1 MACYDL
7 GLTALAMPSLQHYQP
22 QRVSLNGK
30 RYYRCLNFPNVPVG
44 MLLPSTT
51 TVLSSMAPVG
61 KIMALI
67 NWRKRVG
74 EEEAK
79 RRTRLAANR
88 GSWLHGVVED
98 HFNGEDIEHHLEK
111 APDWL
116 PYYEAIE
123 PFLSTIAAPVLIES
137 AVAWWSEKDQQ
148 GFSGTLDMVAT
159 MGDGSV
165 ALVDWKTSYKEKPDY
180 QLADYKRQLGAYAM
194 AAEQLYQQSIDEAWC
209 VIACYDPEDKN
220 SESSL
225 QLVHLDGFELIGQQ
239 RIMQDTV
246 RRYFADHY
254 PGGKAF
260 SLTEDRG

>member
-1 MACYDL
+1 ML
-7 GLTALAMPSLQHYQP
+7 ALQSFEPRRISLNNKRHYQ
-22 QRVSLNGK
+22 
-30 RYYRCLNFPNVPVG
+30 CLGFPNVPEG

-88 GSWLHGVVED
+88 GTWMHGVIED
-98 HFNGEDIEHHLEK
+98 YFNGEDIEHHLEK

-116 PYYEAIE
+116 PYFEAVE
-123 PFLSTIAAPVLIES
+123 PFLATIETPILVES
-137 AVAWWSEKDQQ
+137 AVAWWHEEDHI
-148 GFSGTLDMVAT
+148 GYSGTLDMVAA

-165 ALVDWKTSYKEKPDY
+165 ALIDWKSSYKEKPDY

-194 AAEQLYQQSIDEAWC
+194 AAEQLYSCSIDEAWC
-209 VIACYDPEDKN
+209 VIACYDPENK
-220 SESSL
+220 EVEPSL
-225 QLVHLDGFELIGQQ
+225 QLLHLDGFELISQQ
-239 RIMQDTV
+239 RIMHDTTK
-246 RRYFADHY
+246 RYFKAHY
-254 PGGKAF
+254 PGGRAF
-260 SLTEDRG
+260 ALTEDRG